1 MLQLYY
7 AATSPYVR
15 KVMVVAHHLGVAD
28 GIKHLAAAANPVN
41 RDRNIATFNP
51 LAKVPAARTND
62 GLCLYD
68 SRVICEY
75 IDSERGGGLFPA
87 PGRARWIAL
96 TQQALA
102 DGLLDAALL
111 VRYERTLRPAE
122 LRWAQWDAGQMSKI
136 ADCLNEIE
144 AQAATLGTV
153 RFTIGEV
160 SIACALGYLDFRY
173 PEVGWREGRP
183 KAAAWYEKFSQ
194 LPAMQATMPP
204 A

>member
-1 MLQLYY
+1 MLQLYF

-28 GIKHLAAAANPVN
+28 RVEHLAAAANPVN
-41 RDRNIATFNP
+41 RDRNIAAFNP
-51 LAKVPAARTND
+51 LAKVPAARTDD
-62 GLCLYD
+62 GLCLFD

-75 IDSERGGGLFPA
+75 IDSERGGSLFPA
-87 PGRARWIAL
+87 AGRARWIAL

-102 DGLLDAALL
+102 DGLLDAAIL

-136 ADCLNEIE
+136 DDCLNEIE
-144 AQAATLGTV
+144 AQATTLGTV
-153 RFTIGEV
+153 RFTIGEIT
-160 SIACALGYLDFRY
+160 IACALGYLDFRY
-173 PEVGWREGRP
+173 PEVAWREGRP
-183 KAAAWYEKFSQ
+183 KAAAWYEIFSK

>member
-28 GIKHLAAAANPVN
+28 KIERLAAAANPVN
-41 RDRNIATFNP
+41 RDRNIASFNP
-51 LAKVPAARTND
+51 LGKVPAARTDD
-62 GLCLYD
+62 GLCLFD

-75 IDSERGGGLFPA
+75 IDSVRGGGLFPPA
-87 PGRARWIAL
+87 GRARWVAL
-96 TQQALA
+96 AQQAMA
-102 DGLLDAALL
+102 DGLLDAAIL

-122 LRWAQWDAGQMSKI
+122 LRWSQWDEGQMSKI
-136 ADCLNEIE
+136 TDCLNQIE
-144 AQAATLGTV
+144 AQADSLGTG
-153 RFTIGEV
+153 RFTIGEIT
-160 SIACALGYLDFRY
+160 IACALGYLDFRY

-183 KAAAWYEKFSQ
+183 KAAAWFATFSQ

-204 A
+204 V

>member
-7 AATSPYVR
+7 AGTSPYVR

-28 GIKHLAAAANPVN
+28 RIERLAAAASPVN

-51 LAKVPAARTND
+51 LTKVPAARTDD
-62 GLCLYD
+62 GLCLFD

-75 IDSERGGGLFPA
+75 IDNVRGGGLFPEA
-87 PGRARWIAL
+87 GRARWIAL
-96 TQQALA
+96 TQQSMG
-102 DGLLDAALL
+102 DGLLDAAIL

-122 LRWAQWDAGQMSKI
+122 LRWAEWDAGQMSKI
-136 ADCLNEIE
+136 TDCLNEIE
-144 AQAATLGTV
+144 AQAPSLGTA
-153 RFTIGEV
+153 RFTIGEIT
-160 SIACALGYLDFRY
+160 IACALGYLDFRY
-173 PEVGWREGRP
+173 PEVAWRDGRP
-183 KAAAWYEKFSQ
+183 KAAAWYEVFAK

>member
-1 MLQLYY
+1 MLQLYF

-28 GIKHLAAAANPVN
+28 RIEHLAAAANPVN
-41 RDRNIATFNP
+41 RDRNIAAFNP
-51 LAKVPAARTND
+51 LAKVPAARTDD
-62 GLCLYD
+62 GLCLFD

-87 PGRARWIAL
+87 AGRARWIAL

-102 DGLLDAALL
+102 DGLLDAAIL

-136 ADCLNEIE
+136 DDCLNEIE
-144 AQAATLGTV
+144 AQATMLGTV
-153 RFTIGEV
+153 RFTIGEIT
-160 SIACALGYLDFRY
+160 IACALGYLDFRY
-173 PEVGWREGRP
+173 PEVAWREGRP
-183 KAAAWYEKFSQ
+183 KAAAWYEIFSQ